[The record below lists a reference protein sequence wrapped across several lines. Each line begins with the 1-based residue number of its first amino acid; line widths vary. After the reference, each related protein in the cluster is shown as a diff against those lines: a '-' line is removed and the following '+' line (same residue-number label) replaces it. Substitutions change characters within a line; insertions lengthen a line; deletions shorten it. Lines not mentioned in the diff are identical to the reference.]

1 MINKLDLSNI
11 AIVFNCLAL
20 EETKLLDNGYQL
32 TTSVAW
38 ISLPRTGTN
47 YLCELLQNHHRIE
60 SHYEIFHKHKFYA
73 MNRQTVVNLINRKHS
88 TSFSNYRDPNLI
100 KWIHSNPY
108 ELLKILKEISRGNY
122 FSFKIFPGQLKQS
135 LVRETII
142 NDSSIKKILVK
153 RNLLD
158 VYVSRGIAMELKK
171 WGHTDTSKMKLEI
184 NFDEFLKWFN
194 WVNQWYRL
202 FEDGLTSVGQNFS
215 VITYRSL
222 HSRESD
228 KDKFIY
234 LINFLRT
241 VGINLELQ
249 SIVDNV
255 RNDIPYKKQDRR
267 SNIADKILNYQ
278 EFEKK
283 THNAGLEHLLWA

>member
-1 MINKLDLSNI
+1 MEKI
-11 AIVFNCLAL
+11 
-20 EETKLLDNGYQL
+20 KLLDRDYQPI
-32 TTSVAW
+32 TSVAW

-47 YLCELLQNHHRIE
+47 YLCELLHNHHRIE

-73 MNRQTVVNLINRKHS
+73 RNRQTVVNLINIKHS
-88 TSFSNYRDPNLI
+88 KTFSNYRDPNLI

-108 ELLKILKEISRGNY
+108 ELLEILKEISQRNY
-122 FSFKIFPGQLKQS
+122 FSFKIFPGQLNQN

-158 VYVSRGIAMELKK
+158 VYVSRGIALKLER
-171 WGHTDTSKMKLEI
+171 WGHTDTSKIKLEI
-184 NFDEFLKWFN
+184 DFDEFIKWFN

-215 VITYRSL
+215 VITYRGL
-222 HSRESD
+222 HSQESD

-249 SIVDNV
+249 SIVDNMQ
-255 RNDIPYKKQDRR
+255 NDVTYKKQDRR

-278 EFEKK
+278 EFEQK